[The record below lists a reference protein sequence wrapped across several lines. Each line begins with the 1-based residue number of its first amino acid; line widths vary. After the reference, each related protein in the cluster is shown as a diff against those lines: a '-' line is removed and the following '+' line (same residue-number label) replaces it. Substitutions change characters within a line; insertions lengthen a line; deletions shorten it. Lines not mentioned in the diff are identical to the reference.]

1 MKNFILSLIAVCI
14 MSPLMAQ
21 HHSYPYLDQNG
32 LECVLT
38 WNSTTGGSIL
48 YYYSS
53 DDNKFLPSPYQ
64 LPFKPTGDA
73 GIYQFYP
80 YLDQNGL
87 ECVLAWNETTG
98 TSKLFFYD
106 SEISAFSESPY
117 QLPSNPTGDSGTFSF
132 TPYLDQ
138 NGIECVLVTNLS
150 TGTSKLYYYN
160 SNAAAFD
167 YCPYQLPKI
176 R

>member
-1 MKNFILSLIAVCI
+1 MKNFIFALLAVCS

-21 HHSYPYLDQNG
+21 HHSFPYIDQNG

-38 WNSTTGGSIL
+38 WNSSTGGSIL
-48 YYYSS
+48 YYYSG

-73 GIYQFYP
+73 GVYQFHP

-98 TSKLFFYD
+98 KSKLYFYD
-106 SEISAFSESPY
+106 SDLTAFAESPY
-117 QLPSNPTGDSGTFSF
+117 QLPNNPTGDAGTYSF
-132 TPYLDQ
+132 VPYLDQ
-138 NGIECVLVTNLS
+138 NGIECVLVLNMT
-150 TGTSKLYYYN
+150 TGNSKLYYYN
-160 SNAAAFD
+160 TTSAQFD
-167 YCPYQLPKI
+167 LAPYQLPKI